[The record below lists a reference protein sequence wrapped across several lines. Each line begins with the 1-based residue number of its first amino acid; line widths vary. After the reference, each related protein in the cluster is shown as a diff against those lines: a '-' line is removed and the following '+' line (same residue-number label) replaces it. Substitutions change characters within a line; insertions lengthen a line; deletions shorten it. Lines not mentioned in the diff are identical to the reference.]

1 MSTALAPVMSDFLV
15 RYQQTSVR
23 ETGHRPITW
32 LRTPMDEPLLLPG
45 CTRAGY
51 TFWQPVPWKNDRPPL
66 GKYARDFHE
75 SIISYVSMCQFL
87 EIFFQLPVARAD
99 SPLSFLYGRTFAC
112 CPNTRSNPPARAFEE
127 AGLYRR
133 EHPDMPLCY
142 CMAATCDDGEPL
154 LLMLRAQDGEAL
166 VARPMAEAEPLSLKL
181 GLDRLLPKLH
191 FVYEW

>member
-32 LRTPMDEPLLLPG
+32 LRTPMDEALLLPG

-112 CPNTRSNPPARAFEE
+112 CPNTRSNPPAKETA
-127 AGLYRR
+127 
-133 EHPDMPLCY
+133 
-142 CMAATCDDGEPL
+142 
-154 LLMLRAQDGEAL
+154 
-166 VARPMAEAEPLSLKL
+166 
-181 GLDRLLPKLH
+181 
-191 FVYEW
+191 